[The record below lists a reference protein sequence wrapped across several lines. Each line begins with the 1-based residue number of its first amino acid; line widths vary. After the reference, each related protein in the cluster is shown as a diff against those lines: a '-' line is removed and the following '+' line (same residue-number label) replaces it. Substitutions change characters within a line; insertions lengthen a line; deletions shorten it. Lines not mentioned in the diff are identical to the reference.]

1 MPEWIGLGRVYE
13 GWLALCTKHAS
24 WPWPSCVG
32 A

>member
-24 WPWPSCVG
+24 WP
-32 A
+32 